1 MPVSIESDGIGRY
14 PQEAEAAVYF
24 SCLEALQN
32 VAKYAEASAATVRLA
47 QTNGALVFE
56 VADDGRGFD
65 PAAAER
71 GTGLQGIADRLA
83 ALGGHL
89 DVRSAPGEGATLVGT
104 IPAVAR

>member
-1 MPVSIESDGIGRY
+1 M
-14 PQEAEAAVYF
+14 YF

-32 VAKYAEASAATVRLA
+32 VAKYAEASSATVRLA
-47 QTNGALVFE
+47 QTNGSHFE
-56 VADDGRGFD
+56 VVDDGRGFD

-83 ALGGHL
+83 ALGGRL

-104 IPAVAR
+104 IPVVAR